1 MNSQICLIILLC
13 LMPMLL
19 LSVDLSNPS
28 DYMNAFMRVRGS
40 AADEE
45 TVYHWTGK
53 VYSYIP
59 GEKSMELFDFEGY
72 SIARTVVEEGGFK
85 LLTRE
90 AAFFKDHRT
99 GEILENWRNPFTGAT
114 VPVIH
119 IFNDPVNQDM
129 VFGEEYLPYA
139 HRILPS
145 TELGETLVFHMD
157 IFPYYPSPLNTREHG
172 EFVGSDTY
180 QAAEFF
186 QFFVDK
192 KDLLNEE
199 LDSVPANIS
208 WSRISPWM
216 PFMRMAD
223 RAGNLVFVC
232 RGRKLDGGFEALPA
246 HIKTYI
252 RERKPEYATAPTE
265 WSEPNETSWTYFKK
279 LFDQAQ
285 AERNER

>member
-28 DYMNAFMRVRGS
+28 DYMNAFMRVR
-40 AADEE
+40 AALP
-45 TVYHWTGK
+45 TKKRYITGRGRSIAISPAK
-53 VYSYIP
+53 
-59 GEKSMELFDFEGY
+59 KRMELFDFEGY

-119 IFNDPVNQDM
+119 IFNESGESGYGLWRG
-129 VFGEEYLPYA
+129 VFAYV

-208 WSRISPWM
+208 WSRISPGCPLCAWRIGRETWSLCVVDASSM
-216 PFMRMAD
+216 VDLRLCRLTSKLISENVNRNTLPLPPSGANRMKP
-223 RAGNLVFVC
+223 AGLI
-232 RGRKLDGGFEALPA
+232 L
-246 HIKTYI
+246 
-252 RERKPEYATAPTE
+252 
-265 WSEPNETSWTYFKK
+265 KK